1 MGSSDNAAALG
12 CQEQRGYRRA
22 AGALERHEG
31 SVDSVA
37 FSPDDTRIVSASGDK
52 TLRPWQIRAARSYL
66 YLSDLL

>member
-31 SVDSVA
+31 SVDSVP
-37 FSPDDTRIVSASGDK
+37 FSPDDTRIVSASGADASAVADQSGEV
-52 TLRPWQIRAARSYL
+52 LSV
-66 YLSDLL
+66 LSDLL